1 MRYHAAL
8 MRMVIKKKKRK
19 TTNVGKD
26 VDKLEPLCITGGN
39 VKWCRP
45 YGKQFSGSSVVKHR
59 TPRWSSSSAPRCIP
73 KGTESWGMN
82 RYWYAIIQ
90 NSQKIEAIQVFIMVE
105 WVDQLWY
112 VQTMEY
118 YLAIIKNKLD
128 TCYSM
133 DDSWICYTK
142 WSMPDTK
149 GQIYNSTHMM

>member
-1 MRYHAAL
+1 
-8 MRMVIKKKKRK
+8 
-19 TTNVGKD
+19 
-26 VDKLEPLCITGGN
+26 
-39 VKWCRP
+39 
-45 YGKQFSGSSVVKHR
+45 
-59 TPRWSSSSAPRCIP
+59 
-73 KGTESWGMN
+73 
-82 RYWYAIIQ
+82 
-90 NSQKIEAIQVFIMVE
+90 MVE

>member
-1 MRYHAAL
+1 
-8 MRMVIKKKKRK
+8 
-19 TTNVGKD
+19 
-26 VDKLEPLCITGGN
+26 
-39 VKWCRP
+39 
-45 YGKQFSGSSVVKHR
+45 
-59 TPRWSSSSAPRCIP
+59 
-73 KGTESWGMN
+73 MN
-82 RYWYAIIQ
+82 RYWYATIQ